1 MGRDF
6 QILRNEKE
14 EMGDQR
20 GVDGTT
26 NSKETKEEKRG
37 KRVLVAVSITN
48 HNLIFFV
55 FVLHLCLSSIHTCVK
70 LQVA

>member
-1 MGRDF
+1 MGREL

-14 EMGDQR
+14 EMGDER

-37 KRVLVAVSITN
+37 KRVLLVVSITN
-48 HNLIFFV
+48 HNLIF
-55 FVLHLCLSSIHTCVK
+55 LSNSTPTCKPNSTSVG
-70 LQVA
+70 LSRS